1 MELINWALY
10 WGYEVNPKLYK
21 KQIEELGIDGLEIKP
36 DSLIEATSML
46 IELKK
51 YQNILMQIK
60 YNVRIDSRNISKE
73 YITKLDELNEH
84 IETNSER
91 KAKKIK
97 EAQKKLLK
105 EREEKLVPYD
115 GLDILID
122 GYLVQIEDSKIFLR
136 EFIKNQVK

>member
-1 MELINWALY
+1 MEFIYWALY
-10 WGYEVNPKLYK
+10 WGDEVNPKLYK
-21 KQIEELGIDGLEIKP
+21 KQIEELGINGLEIKP
-36 DSLIEATSML
+36 ESLIEATSML
-46 IELKK
+46 IELKN

-73 YITKLDELNEH
+73 YITKIDELNEH

-91 KAKKIK
+91 KTKKIK

-105 EREEKLVPYD
+105 EKEEKLVPYD